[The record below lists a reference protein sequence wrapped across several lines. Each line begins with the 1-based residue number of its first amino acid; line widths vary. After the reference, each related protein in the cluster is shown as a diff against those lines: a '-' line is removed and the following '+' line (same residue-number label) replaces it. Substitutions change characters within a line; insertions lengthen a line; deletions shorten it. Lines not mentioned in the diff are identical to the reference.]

1 MLNIRMT
8 SILVTVLSLLLLMTG
23 ASSQAF
29 NTFKAYDKS
38 DNPPDQYSRPLRKK
52 VKHAVGEYL
61 TDQQQMMMAKRN
73 GPDEP
78 QDMWGPAFSGKAT
91 YNKLKSSVGKSATG
105 SSSSTN
111 TKVSGNLR
119 GTKANGIS
127 TD

>member
-1 MLNIRMT
+1 MR
-8 SILVTVLSLLLLMTG
+8 SILVTVLSLLLLLMAG
-23 ASSQAF
+23 VSSQSF

-38 DNPPDQYSRPLRKK
+38 ANPPDQYSRPLRKK

-61 TDQQQMMMAKRN
+61 TDQQQMMMAKRS
-73 GPDEP
+73 GPDQP

-91 YNKLKSSVGKSATG
+91 FNKLKSTVGGKGKTG

-111 TKVSGNLR
+111 TKVDGNLR

-127 TD
+127 AD